1 MSVGLE
7 SQWENL
13 NYGLVCHPS
22 AATEM
27 QPLSWPGI
35 MRLRMC
41 KSVIFIHSPLQ
52 ADLKV
57 IARLVLHRLHTAA
70 THKFNTDTVVH

>member
-1 MSVGLE
+1 MSVGLG

-22 AATEM
+22 GTTEM

-35 MRLRMC
+35 MRRLCMC
-41 KSVIFIHSPLQ
+41 KSVIFIQSPLQ
-52 ADLKV
+52 PDLNV
-57 IARLVLHRLHTAA
+57 IARLVLHSLHAGT
-70 THKFNTDTVVH
+70 TH